1 MERWTM
7 QRPLEVERTA
17 DAMAEVFWLAFKTLS
32 DSQRKAVLHR
42 LQNGTRPQSQII
54 VKPVHILAT
63 LQGLVELGGDA
74 VEDTE
79 RYYSEL

>member
-1 MERWTM
+1 M
-7 QRPLEVERTA
+7 QRTVESERTA

-32 DSQRKAVLHR
+32 EPHRKAVLRR
-42 LQNGTRPQSQII
+42 LQNGVQAQPQIA

-63 LQGLVELGGDA
+63 LQGLVDLGGDA

-79 RYYSEL
+79 RYYSVL